1 MKLQEIPNELQR
13 VKEQLRAT
21 EHFLQLGSWELNA
34 AGQFITFSDEA
45 ARIMGFVPAM
55 LDAWLALADEDECAT
70 LSAAFE
76 RAWCNGD
83 AIDIEHRLHTRAGVR
98 SVRTRATLQAGAGAE
113 PLLAGTLHD
122 ITERKQADAA
132 LERMAARLTT
142 TLESITDGFF
152 TVDRHWR
159 FTYLN
164 REAERMLHRS
174 RDELL
179 GAVVW
184 DEFKEAI
191 GGPSYVH
198 YHQAMHDDVPVSFE
212 EFYPPLDKWLE
223 VNAYPSDEGL
233 AVHFRDISAR
243 KQAAMA
249 LARSNRALQ
258 LLSACNAALVRIDD
272 EQALLD
278 RICAVALEVG
288 GYQFASVAYAQSD
301 DQCSIT
307 IEALAGAPAAGAVL
321 RALPHS
327 WAHDA
332 IAPSPAARTIREGA
346 AMVYDD
352 IGTETLPPAWAAVVA
367 EQGYHG
373 AIYLPL
379 SDAGRTFGLLALYAT
394 ESIGSA
400 SAETRLLQE
409 LADNLAF
416 GIAGIRTRAARRR
429 IEAALLKVAASA
441 SPGAGGGFFA
451 QLAANMA
458 EAVGAQGAIVARV
471 DADAPGQARTLVAI
485 HAGARL
491 DDFSFALED
500 GPAAAVLAGQCKV
513 LAAGVAIRYPN
524 SVLAALGAQAYGGC
538 RLDNSAGQL
547 LGLLFVTFDAPLRQS
562 DFIASTLRVFA
573 ARAAAELERQEA
585 DARIRDQAALL
596 DKAQDAITVRAIDG
610 RVLFWNRGAERLY
623 GWLRDEAQ
631 GRRLDTLLV
640 DDGAAHAAAMAA
652 LLAGG
657 DWQGELTRRSKR
669 GAMLTV
675 EVRWTL
681 VRDDAGAPV
690 SILSIDTDISRR
702 KENEREIRHLAFYD
716 TLTGLPN
723 RLLMMDR
730 LQHAVALSGRVRC
743 AGALLFI
750 DLDNFKT
757 LNDTLGH
764 DKGDLLLQQV
774 AARVQGAVSAAD
786 TVARFGGD
794 EFVVMLENLSAHLPE
809 AAAQTEAV
817 GERVLAA
824 LNRPFTLAG
833 YEHHSTCSIGA
844 TLFDGQ
850 QDAVG
855 ELLKRADLAMYQ
867 AKAAGRNAIRFFD
880 PAMQTAVIQRAAME
894 ADLRNGL
901 LAGEFALHYQP
912 QLDCEGRVTG
922 AEALLRWQHPVRG
935 MVPPGAF
942 IALAEE
948 TGMIVPIGHWVIET
962 ACRQLAVWAASAAT
976 APLSVSVNVSARQ
989 LGHAG
994 FVDAVLDVLARTG
1007 ADARKLKLEL
1017 TESLLVDNVEVT
1029 IGKMAALKERG
1040 VGFSLDDF
1048 GTGYSSLSYL
1058 KRLPLDELKIDQAF
1072 VRDVL
1077 TDPNDA
1083 AIVRTIIALGAG
1095 MGLQVIA
1102 EGVETEAQRAFLF
1115 EHGCRAYQG
1124 YLFSR
1129 PLTAASFDHFLLG

>member
-34 AGQFITFSDEA
+34 AGQFIVWSDEA
-45 ARIMGFVPAM
+45 ARIAGEAP
-55 LDAWLALADEDECAT
+55 DTLAALLSLADDTERDG
-70 LSAAFE
+70 LAAAID
-76 RAWCNGD
+76 RAWCGGGGV
-83 AIDIEHRLHTRAGVR
+83 DIEHLLHTRAGVR
-98 SVRTRATLQAGAGAE
+98 NVRTRATLHAGTGAE
-113 PLLAGTLHD
+113 PVLAGTLHD
-122 ITERKQADAA
+122 ITERTQADVA
-132 LERMAARLTT
+132 LQRMAARLTT

-164 REAERMLHRS
+164 REAERMLRRS
-174 RDELL
+174 RAELL
-179 GAVVW
+179 GAMVW

-212 EFYPPLDKWLE
+212 EFYPPLDTWLE

-243 KQAAMA
+243 KHAALA

-258 LLSACNAALVRIDD
+258 LQSACNAALVRIDD
-272 EQALLD
+272 EQELLD
-278 RICAVALEVG
+278 RICAVALDVG
-288 GYQFASVAYAQSD
+288 GYKLATVAYAQAD

-307 IEALAGAPAAGAVL
+307 IEAFAGAPAAGAVL

-332 IAPSPAARTIREGA
+332 TAPSLAARTIREGA
-346 AMVYDD
+346 ASVYDNV
-352 IGTETLPPAWAAVVA
+352 GAEALPPAWADVIAA
-367 EQGYHG
+367 QGYRG

-379 SDAGRTFGLLALYAT
+379 SSAGRTFGLLALYSA
-394 ESIGSA
+394 EAIGGA

-429 IEAALLKVAASA
+429 IDAALLKVAASA
-441 SPGAGGGFFA
+441 SPGAGGSYFA

-458 EAVGAQGAIVARV
+458 DAVDAQGAIVARV
-471 DADAPGQARTLVAI
+471 DADGAGQARTLVAL
-485 HAGARL
+485 HRGARL
-491 DDFSFALED
+491 DDFSFALDD
-500 GPAAAVLAGQCKV
+500 GPAAAVLAAHC
-513 LAAGVAIRYPN
+513 
-524 SVLAALGAQAYGGC
+524 SVLAADVPLRYPDSALAVLGTQAYGGC

-547 LGLLFVTFDAPLRQS
+547 VGLIFVTFDAPLRQS

-573 ARAAAELERQEA
+573 SRAAAELERQET

-610 RVLFWNRGAERLY
+610 RVLFWNRSAERLY
-623 GWLRDEAQ
+623 GWSRDDAQ
-631 GRRLDTLLV
+631 GQQQGALLG
-640 DDGAAHAAAMAA
+640 DDNAAHAEAMATLMA
-652 LLAGG
+652 SG
-657 DWQGELTRRSKR
+657 DWHGELTRRTRR
-669 GAMLTV
+669 GAALTV

-681 VRDDAGAPV
+681 VRDDAGAPT

-716 TLTGLPN
+716 ALTGLPN

-730 LQHAVALSGRVRC
+730 LQHAVAVSGRVRC

-774 AARVQGAVSAAD
+774 AQRVQAAVSAAD

-809 AAAQTEAV
+809 AAAQTTAV
-817 GERVLAA
+817 GERVLAS
-824 LNRPFTLAG
+824 LNRPYTLDG
-833 YEHHSTCSIGA
+833 YQHHSTCSIGA

-850 QDAVG
+850 QNAVG

-867 AKAAGRNAIRFFD
+867 AKAAGRNTIRFFD

-894 ADLRNGL
+894 SDLRNGL
-901 LAGEFALHYQP
+901 IAGEFVVHYQP
-912 QLDCEGRVTG
+912 QLDGDGRITG
-922 AEALLRWQHPVRG
+922 AEALLRWNHPMRG

-962 ACRQLAVWAASAAT
+962 ACRQLAVWAASPKTAA
-976 APLSVSVNVSARQ
+976 LCVSVNVSARQ

-994 FVDAVLDVLARTG
+994 FVDDVLNVLARTG
-1007 ADARKLKLEL
+1007 ADAGKLKLEL
-1017 TESLLVDNVEVT
+1017 TESLLLDNLELT
-1029 IGKMAALKERG
+1029 ITKMAALKQRG

-1058 KRLPLDELKIDQAF
+1058 KRLPLDELKIDQSF

-1083 AIVRTIIALGAG
+1083 AIVRTIIALGAS

-1102 EGVETEAQRAFLF
+1102 EGVETEEQRAFLLA
-1115 EHGCRAYQG
+1115 HGCRAYQG

-1129 PLTAASFDHFLLG
+1129 PLTAASFDNLMRV